1 MYYSCMEIK
10 PKSFGENG
18 FNVSWSK
25 TPYDREPGDGS
36 LNPGLG
42 FYHYP
47 RRLGNDKAFEKLRD
61 AMIAVRQKFIDDMLS
76 DIEELKKLESPK

>member
-10 PKSFGENG
+10 PKSFGDSG

-25 TPYDREPGDGS
+25 TPYDREPGKGS
-36 LNPGLG
+36 LNAGLG

-47 RRLGNDKAFEKLRD
+47 RKIGEERAFNELRE
-61 AMIAVRQKFIDDMLS
+61 AMIAVRQKHVDEMLS